1 MTLRS
6 KNIFMGSW
14 GKFIVYGLGTDEK
27 IGWVKLVNNNN
38 SSFINTQ
45 KDTNTFCYID
55 KKLQMRVK
63 ATCDNH
69 KGYKTGGL

>member
-1 MTLRS
+1 
-6 KNIFMGSW
+6 MGW
-14 GKFIVYGLGTDEK
+14 GLMKK

-45 KDTNTFCYID
+45 KDTNYID